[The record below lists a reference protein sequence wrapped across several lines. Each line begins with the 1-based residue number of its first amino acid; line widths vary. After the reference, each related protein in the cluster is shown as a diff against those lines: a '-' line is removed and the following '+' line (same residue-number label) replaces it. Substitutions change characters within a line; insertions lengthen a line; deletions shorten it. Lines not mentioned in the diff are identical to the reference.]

1 MLSACRLQAAGKAR
15 RHVSGHANLSRGGSC
30 CLLPMAYGGGGGPG
44 GVGAEW
50 GWSGGGAGSAE
61 EGERLGKKFIDCCR
75 YFAVMLGAQRCA
87 ILLCSM

>member
-15 RHVSGHANLSRGGSC
+15 GRVSGHAKLSRGDPC

-50 GWSGGGAGSAE
+50 GGSGEGAGSAE
-61 EGERLGKKFIDCCR
+61 EGERLGRSLLI
-75 YFAVMLGAQRCA
+75 AVG
-87 ILLCSM
+87 ISLLCWGHSAVQ